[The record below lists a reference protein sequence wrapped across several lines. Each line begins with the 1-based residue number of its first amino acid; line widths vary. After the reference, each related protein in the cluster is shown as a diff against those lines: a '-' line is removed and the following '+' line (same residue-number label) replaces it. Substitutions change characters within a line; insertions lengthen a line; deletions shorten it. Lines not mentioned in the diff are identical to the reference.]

1 MRRGE
6 KPFKCTDCDF
16 KCYKCDYSSLGA
28 STLVKYS
35 SLVYIITL
43 SSIVYIITFIS
54 LVYIVTFIDYTVS
67 LALSLHI
74 LYHTDEKLQLCSE
87 NIIRINEINT
97 MPHSGEKTEISNC
110 AGDYRENVVNIL
122 YSSRR

>member
-1 MRRGE
+1 M
-6 KPFKCTDCDF
+6 
-16 KCYKCDYSSLGA
+16 
-28 STLVKYS
+28 
-35 SLVYIITL
+35 L

-74 LYHTDEKLQLCSE
+74 LYHTDEKLQLCYVY
-87 NIIRINEINT
+87 IIRINEINAIY
-97 MPHSGEKTEISNC
+97 HSGEKAKILNC